1 MQQIVEELRNDGEKI
16 EQVAVSANKITG
28 ISLDKESMDL
38 GKGKT
43 KPIKV
48 TLEGPSEP
56 YTYYAVVEGKY
67 YKMSFNG
74 GGVTIDRT
82 PSEVSNDGEGTT
94 ITLTAISENE
104 EIATVIVDNETN
116 TVNVT
121 AKEQAGTVAI
131 TVTYGSYSKTCN
143 VRVSEVATE
152 LEINSVRARIAK
164 DYTRWLTATAK
175 PEATA
180 SQEFEWSSSDTSI
193 ATVDNKGVVT
203 AKNAGTATI
212 TVKATDGS
220 NLSKTCEVTIVENAP
235 DVATLMDFQT
245 QNTVAKDENGNL
257 ITVPGDFKVLT
268 SEGTKVTQGI
278 VIQDREE
285 NEFVWVPVDS
295 VSTGTS
301 KPADDIRL
309 GRYTFDTK
317 NGTPTKHQDADEFRK
332 LVDVFFD
339 INGYNYIQELTQSD
353 TLKDSIAKNL
363 EQFIENTKKNG
374 GYYLARYEAG
384 EGQNG
389 KALSQTRKQALL
401 PTHPKAA
408 YYARNMYNS
417 LYIES
422 DLVNSYAWDTA
433 IVFIQKFSKN
443 SNYANK
449 RNFRKPE

>member
-1 MQQIVEELRNDGEKI
+1 MQDIVDELQNQGDKI
-16 EQVAVSANKITG
+16 EPIAIDGDGVIGILLDRETMTLGFGGTNK
-28 ISLDKESMDL
+28 
-38 GKGKT
+38 
-43 KPIKV
+43 IKV
-48 TLEGPSEP
+48 TLQRNDGSSK
-56 YTYYAVVEGKY
+56 YYAIVDGKY
-67 YKMSFNG
+67 YEMHFNG
-74 GGVTIDRT
+74 GAVTIDRT
-82 PSEVSNDGEGTT
+82 PSEVSSEGTKQ
-94 ITLTAISENE
+94 TLNMTNSNDTVATATLDESTNIINVVASES
-104 EIATVIVDNETN
+104 T
-116 TVNVT
+116 
-121 AKEQAGTVAI
+121 AGTTTVTVAYGTYTKTCEI
-131 TVTYGSYSKTCN
+131 TVRDIPTTT
-143 VRVSEVATE
+143 A
-152 LEINSVRARIAK
+152 LEMNSVRARIAAGHA
-164 DYTRWLTATAK
+164 RWLSAMTTPADAL
-175 PEATA
+175 
-180 SQEFEWSSSDTSI
+180 QEFEWSSSDTNI

-203 AKNAGTATI
+203 AKKAGIATI
-212 TVKATDGS
+212 TAKTIDGS
-220 NLSKTCEVTIVENAP
+220 NKQGTCEVTVVENAP

-401 PTHPKAA
+401 PTPPKAA